1 MEKSDE
7 ASKDSIGFCFAA
19 SRHHGSY
26 SSRNSILRRRSIERT
41 GRLIQQQELHF
52 APPLYRADGLAFPTA
67 EGYVFLVNVPVPG
80 FQLADKPAFRM
91 PAMTEQHP
99 LPHVVAQDGQE
110 QLSKPKYYPNLTFY
124 YIEYQ

>member
-1 MEKSDE
+1 MEKSGE
-7 ASKDSIGFCFAA
+7 ATKGSIGFCFTANIA
-19 SRHHGSY
+19 S
-26 SSRNSILRRRSIERT
+26 
-41 GRLIQQQELHF
+41 RLIQQQELHF
-52 APPLYRADGLAFPTA
+52 APPLYRADGFALVPAV
-67 EGYVFLVNVPVPG
+67 GCVFTVNVPVSG

-124 YIEYQ
+124 CIEYQ